1 MSEQPFDSS
10 GPRSPE
16 EQLEARLH
24 QTARAFRYPPTPD
37 IAGAVRQRLTRTPR
51 SALRRRVAWVII
63 LLLISLC
70 MLLAVPQVRAAILNL
85 LRLGGVI
92 IVLEQPTATPMPAQT
107 TTPIPTSTPIRSL
120 LDLAG
125 ETTLDQ
131 AQQSVRFPIRWPNYP
146 ANLPDR
152 VYRQDID
159 GAVIVLVWI
168 DPKHV
173 GGIRYSLHILDEG
186 ALVYKMKPK
195 VIQETTI
202 HGQRAIWTEGPYI
215 LQWQRGKNAEWEMR
229 RIVRGNV
236 LIWMDGKLTY
246 RLETDSALEE
256 AVRVAESVPR
266 ITP

>member
-1 MSEQPFDSS
+1 MSEQPIDSS
-10 GPRSPE
+10 GPTSPG

-37 IAGAVRQRLTRTPR
+37 IAGAVRERLTRTPR
-51 SALRRRVAWVII
+51 SALRRRVTWAII
-63 LLLISLC
+63 LLLIGSC

-92 IVLEQPTATPMPAQT
+92 IVLEEPTATPTPAQT

-131 AQQSVRFPIRWPNYP
+131 AQHSVRFPIRWPNYP
-146 ANLPDR
+146 ANPPDR

-168 DPKHV
+168 DPNYS
-173 GGIRYSLHILDEG
+173 GGIRYSLHILDED
-186 ALVYKMKPK
+186 ALVYKIQPR
-195 VIQETTI
+195 VIRDTTV
-202 HGQRAIWTEGPYI
+202 HGQRALWTEGPYI
-215 LQWQRGKNAEWEMR
+215 LEWRRRRSVEWEMR

-236 LIWMDGKLTY
+236 LVWMDGKLTY
-246 RLETDSALEE
+246 RLEMDVPLEE
-256 AVRVAESVPR
+256 ALKVAESVPR
-266 ITP
+266 IAP